1 MSWMF
6 FPDNPA
12 LSVLALVLI
21 VIPFLYAARRPVH
34 GLIQSVFRAL
44 THGLRLG
51 ARWMARTADDLRG
64 RNKVV
69 LLAHGRE
76 EVQQT
81 IDREFQRV
89 SAQIARDLAGYPT
102 LQRRLLDEITR
113 VEEDYKKCGEVPPPP
128 PEWTKAVEAIAKI
141 KHTGDGLVQKILE
154 DIASSI
160 DGIYDKV
167 LAEYRRSYESRH
179 QILKGFMPF
188 WRSLE
193 TTLTR
198 VDRNLGGLQQ
208 SAAKIDGL
216 MDKYDQINKG
226 TEKIEHALTSS
237 ATTQFAIAA
246 TVLAIAF
253 GGAFV
258 NFWLIARPMAAMV
271 GGGQYI
277 VGGLE
282 ASHIAALVVIL
293 LETACGLFLMESL
306 RITHLFPRI
315 HNMSDKLR
323 RLIFWGALIGLLV
336 LAIFEVALAV
346 MRDHIIAADILMKRG
361 LTGEQGAAAAAVV
374 DLGWVGKIP
383 VAGQMVLGFI
393 LPFLLAFVAIPL
405 EYFIH
410 SARTVFG
417 VGLVLSLRGI
427 GVLMRIVAG
436 TLKHIGNALTMLY
449 DVTIFLP
456 LLIER
461 AVSGRRRAPV
471 PDRGGDD
478 RPASSEPAM
487 FRRTGGQG
495 L

>member
-1 MSWMF
+1 MSWML
-6 FPDNPA
+6 FPDNAA
-12 LSVLALVLI
+12 LSALVLALI
-21 VIPFLYAARRPVH
+21 AIPFLYAARRPVH
-34 GLIQSVFRAL
+34 GLIQSLFQAL

-51 ARWMARTADDLRG
+51 ARWMARTAEDLRG

-76 EVQQT
+76 EVQQAL
-81 IDREFQRV
+81 DREFQRV
-89 SAQIARDLAGYPT
+89 SEQIARDLAGYPA

-154 DIASSI
+154 DIANSI
-160 DGIYDKV
+160 GGIYDKV
-167 LAEYRRSYESRH
+167 LAEYRQSYESRH
-179 QILKGFMPF
+179 KILKGFMPF

-193 TTLTR
+193 GTLQR
-198 VDRNLGGLQQ
+198 VDKNLGGLQE
-208 SAAKIDGL
+208 SAAKIDGM
-216 MDKYDQINKG
+216 MDRYEQINKG

-237 ATTQFAIAA
+237 ATTQFIIAA

-258 NFWLIARPMAAMV
+258 NFWLIARPMSAMI

-315 HNMSDKLR
+315 HNMPDKLR
-323 RLIFWGALIGLLV
+323 HLILWGALVGLLI
-336 LAIFEVALAV
+336 LAAFEVALAV
-346 MRDHIIAADILMKRG
+346 MRDQIIAADILIKRG
-361 LTGEQGAAAAAVV
+361 LSGEQGAAAAAAA

-417 VGLVLSLRGI
+417 VGLVLGLRGT

-436 TLKHIGNALTMLY
+436 TLKHIGNAVTMLY
-449 DVTIFLP
+449 DAVVFLP
-456 LLIER
+456 LIIER
-461 AVSGRRRAPV
+461 AITGRRASSATGTG
-471 PDRGGDD
+471 GGD
-478 RPASSEPAM
+478 RTMAAEPTP

>member
-1 MSWMF
+1 MSWML
-6 FPDNPA
+6 FPGNPA
-12 LSVLALVLI
+12 LSVLVLVLI
-21 VIPFLYAARRPVH
+21 AIPFLYAARRPVH
-34 GLIQSVFRAL
+34 GLILSVFRAL

-51 ARWMARTADDLRG
+51 ARWMARTADELRG

-154 DIASSI
+154 DIANSI

-193 TTLTR
+193 TTLQR

-237 ATTQFAIAA
+237 ASTQFAIAA

-258 NFWLIARPMAAMV
+258 NFWLIARPMSAMV

-277 VGGLE
+277 IGGLE

-323 RLIFWGALIGLLV
+323 RLFFWGALTGLLV
-336 LAIFEVALAV
+336 LAVFEVALAV
-346 MRDHIIAADILMKRG
+346 MRDHIIAADILMRRG
-361 LTGEQGAAAAAVV
+361 LSGEQGVAAAAAA
-374 DLGWVGKIP
+374 DLGWVGNIP
-383 VAGQMVLGFI
+383 VIGQMVLGFI

-417 VGLVLSLRGI
+417 VGLVLSLRGV

-436 TLKHIGNALTMLY
+436 TLKHIGTALTMLY

-461 AVSGRRRAPV
+461 VVTGRRTAPTAISSS
-471 PDRGGDD
+471 DE
-478 RPASSEPAM
+478 RPASTEPAV